1 MTSKERV
8 LTAFAHKEPDKVPV
22 DFGGMC
28 TSMVNCQVVAQL
40 RDYYGLEK
48 KLPRINDMSTMTAFV
63 DPDLGEV
70 MGVDVQNLDNFG
82 DTYGHHNDAWK
93 EWEYRGT
100 PILIPANATLHD
112 DGKGGT
118 FVYPEGDDSVA
129 PSGHLPAGGYYFDN
143 LERPEE
149 EIDEDDPDLSGNVED
164 YMLASDEQI
173 AFHHKKLEEYKPLQ
187 RAIQVIPGYSCLGDA
202 NNIPGPNIRHPRGVR
217 RIADWYMAPLLYPD
231 EVEEVFD
238 QGTDIAIQN
247 FQTEQTTAHR
257 TA

>member
-1 MTSKERV
+1 MTSRERV
-8 LTAFAHKEPDKVPV
+8 LTAFAHREPDKVPV

-63 DPDLGEV
+63 DPDLGEC

-118 FVYPEGDDSVA
+118 WVYPEGDDSVA

-173 AFHHKKLEEYKPLQ
+173 AFHHKKLE
-187 RAIQVIPGYSCLGDA
+187 
-202 NNIPGPNIRHPRGVR
+202 
-217 RIADWYMAPLLYPD
+217 
-231 EVEEVFD
+231 
-238 QGTDIAIQN
+238 
-247 FQTEQTTAHR
+247 
-257 TA
+257 